1 VDDKLVAT
9 YLDRRFYADP
19 LAFQE
24 FVEDIEER
32 VAALVRGAQ

>member
-1 VDDKLVAT
+1 MND

-19 LAFQE
+19 LAVRE

-32 VAALVRGAQ
+32 VAAHIRGAH